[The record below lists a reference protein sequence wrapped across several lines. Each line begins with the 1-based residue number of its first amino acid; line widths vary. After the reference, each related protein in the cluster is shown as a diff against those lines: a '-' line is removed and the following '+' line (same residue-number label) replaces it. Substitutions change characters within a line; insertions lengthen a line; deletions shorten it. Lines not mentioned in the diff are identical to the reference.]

1 MKIVFVC
8 IENFQEYIIDN
19 IKNLRLFQNNDITV
33 LTNKKFFHLLEPYHV
48 DLYDIADLEDC
59 GYYQKTRLDPFFR
72 NGFWVHCS
80 SRFFY
85 LYSYLRRFD
94 ICDCIHLENDVMA
107 YINFDE
113 ISDQFCNTSIYASYD
128 CDTRIIPGLLYIP
141 NYKALEPIIQNYDFS
156 LDDMHNLARFR
167 VIEPLPIFIKTQSE
181 SPNFFNK
188 NYKNCIFDTA
198 ALGQYLGGID
208 SRNQDG
214 DTRGFVN
221 ETCVIKY
228 DKYPFFWK
236 RIDGLYVP
244 HVMIDGQLI
253 RIINLHL
260 HKKELYKFMADNPI
274 EQKYIQILDESTKTV

>member
-1 MKIVFVC
+1 MKIIFVC

-19 IKNLRLFQNNDITV
+19 IKNLQLFQNTDITV
-33 LTNKKFFHLLEPYHV
+33 LTNKKFFHLLEPYNV
-48 DLYDIADLEDC
+48 NLYDIADLNNYE
-59 GYYQKTRLDPFFR
+59 YYQRTQLDPFFR

-85 LYSYLRRFD
+85 LYSYLKKFQ

-113 ISDQFCNTSIYASYD
+113 IKTQFSDTSKIYASYD
-128 CDTRIIPGLLYIP
+128 CERRIIPGLLYIP
-141 NYKALEPIIQNYDFS
+141 NYNALGPIIQNYDFS
-156 LDDMHNLARFR
+156 LDDMFNLAKFKEI
-167 VIEPLPIFIKTQSE
+167 IEPLPIFINTENHST
-181 SPNFFNK
+181 NFFNK

-198 ALGQYLGGID
+198 AMGQYLGGID
-208 SRNQDG
+208 RRNQDG

-228 DKYPFFWK
+228 DKYLFFWIK
-236 RIDGLYVP
+236 INDLYVP
-244 HVMIDGQLI
+244 HILIDGQYI

-274 EQKYIQILDESTKTV
+274 EDKFIKILEKTI